1 MTHSS
6 IPLFTYVL
14 DAMGI
19 FGVIVG
25 GYVASRSVYSKE
37 NSRDASQ
44 LIDTQRKRIDSLVET
59 VAELTTGNKEL
70 TGTVNKLS
78 GELKAYKQMSLVSP
92 DIIVKLST
100 TLDSILEALSKD
112 GVHVG
117 TQLVDTQVIGKQK

>member
-1 MTHSS
+1 MAGHSN
-6 IPLFTYVL
+6 IPAITYIL
-14 DAMGI
+14 DALGV

-59 VAELTTGNKEL
+59 VGELMSANKEL

-92 DIIVKLST
+92 EIITKLSG
-100 TLDSILEALSKD
+100 TLDSILEA
-112 GVHVG
+112 
-117 TQLVDTQVIGKQK
+117 

>member
-1 MTHSS
+1 MHAN
-6 IPLFTYVL
+6 IPVITYML
-14 DAMGI
+14 DALGV

-25 GYVASRSVYSKE
+25 SYVASRSTYAKE
-37 NSRDASQ
+37 TSRDASQ

-59 VAELTTGNKEL
+59 VGELMTANKEL

-92 DIIVKLST
+92 EIITKLST
-100 TLDSILEALSKD
+100 TLDSILTALDKD

-117 TQLVDTQVIGKQK
+117 TQVVDTQVIGKQT